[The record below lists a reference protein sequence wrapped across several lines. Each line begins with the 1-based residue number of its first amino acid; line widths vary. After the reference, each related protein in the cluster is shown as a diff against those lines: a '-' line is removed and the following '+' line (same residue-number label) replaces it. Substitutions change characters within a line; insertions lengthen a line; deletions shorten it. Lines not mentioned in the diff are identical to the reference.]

1 MNTKFI
7 IAVFFLI
14 IIISIFNKHD
24 KIEEFYI
31 FSKIG
36 RGFGNVIG
44 GVGKGVGG
52 VVGTVG
58 KGVIGKVGKG
68 VVGKVGKGVG
78 NIVGGVGNGF
88 VGNIVGTIDI
98 VKEPG
103 IWAGRQ
109 AEALWNPI
117 SKPLEFGRD
126 IIYNYTP
133 NYTIIDRYL
142 EKKNDLV
149 RANKGLPIMKASK
162 QNLNL
167 KFDYKTN
174 RYGADFGSNT
184 IGNSIFNKIL

>member
-7 IAVFFLI
+7 IVVFFLI

-36 RGFGNVIG
+36 RGLGNVVG
-44 GVGKGVGG
+44 GVGKGVGNVVGGLGKGVVGGLGKGVGG
-52 VVGTVG
+52 VVGG
-58 KGVIGKVGKG
+58 
-68 VVGKVGKGVG
+68 
-78 NIVGGVGNGF
+78 

-149 RANKGLPIMKASK
+149 RANKGLPIMKPSK

-167 KFDYKTN
+167 KFDYNTN
-174 RYGADFGSNT
+174 KYGAEFGSNT